1 MHKQMLNQNDQIQRF
16 NQYPDLFSPMPY
28 IGEEMFEAED
38 LEDDEGFIECPFVPL
53 RDLVFYPQMVM
64 PLFVGRDRS
73 LAAVQAAVANGEP
86 LILSAQRDSN
96 LTDPGG
102 NDLYEIG
109 TEAAIGRMLRMPDNS
124 ATVLLQGRRRVQI
137 VEYLQWNPYIRVRAR
152 IVHEPDGWQADTE
165 ARMRTVLDLFERVVE
180 LSRRIPDDAF
190 TFALNIEEPGWLSDF
205 IAATLELN
213 LLQRQELLETFE
225 PIIRLQKISVLLA
238 QEADVLELE
247 DQIHS
252 QVQQSVERSQREHFL
267 REQMRVIQ
275 GELGEGD
282 IFSQELDEV
291 KQAVA
296 NKPLPDVVRA
306 KVDKEVSRLAAM
318 PPMAPEV
325 GIVRT
330 YLDWIIDLPWLE
342 KQDENLDVPHAA
354 AILNEDHFGL
364 EKVKDRILEF
374 IAVKKI
380 ASTKM
385 KTPILCFVGPP
396 GTGKTSLGRSIAR
409 ALGREFVRVSLG
421 GVRDE
426 AEIRGHRRTY
436 IGALP
441 GRIIQTMRRVKSVNP
456 LFMLDEVDKL
466 GQDFRGDPAS
476 ALLEVLDPEQNKEFL
491 DHYLDLD
498 YDLSSVLFVTTANSL
513 DPIPRP
519 LLDRMEVIEFSS
531 YLEEEKIE
539 IARQHLIPKQLEE
552 HGLLEMNIRFDD
564 DALKAMIRQYT
575 YEAGVR
581 NLNREIANVCRK
593 IARRVAEER
602 RHPRRIYARILPEML
617 GPPHFSEEVM
627 RDVDEVGVATGVAWT
642 SAGGDTMLIEV
653 NLMPGKGNLT
663 LTGQLGEIMQESAQ
677 AALTY
682 TRSQSEGLG
691 IDDEWFEKADIH
703 IHIPEG
709 AVPKDG
715 PSAGV
720 ALTTALV
727 SAFTNRPVKRDVGM
741 TGEVTL
747 RGRVLPVGGIREKAL
762 AARRLGI
769 KTFIMPRKNESDL
782 EEIPRKLRQD
792 LRFVLV
798 DRMDQ
803 ILEEALLPP
812 VQRPAAKPA
821 KRRKKASTPAPE
833 TEAESPDF

>member
-1 MHKQMLNQNDQIQRF
+1 
-16 NQYPDLFSPMPY
+16 
-28 IGEEMFEAED
+28 MFEAED
-38 LEDDEGFIECPFVPL
+38 LEDQEGFVECPFIPL

-73 LAAVQAAVANGEP
+73 LAAVQAAVANGETI
-86 LILSAQRDSN
+86 ILSAQRDSN
-96 LTDPGG
+96 QTDPGG
-102 NDLYEIG
+102 NDLFDIA

-124 ATVLLQGRRRVQI
+124 ATVLIQGRRRVQI
-137 VEYLQWNPYIRVRAR
+137 VEFIQWVPYIRVRAR
-152 IVHEPDGWQADTE
+152 VIYEPDGWQADTE
-165 ARMRTVLDLFERVVE
+165 ARMRTVLDLFEKVVE

-190 TFALNIEEPGWLSDF
+190 TFALNIEEPGWLADF
-205 IAATLELN
+205 IAGTIELG
-213 LLQRQELLETFE
+213 LPQRQELLETFD
-225 PIIRLQKISVLLA
+225 PIERLQKISIFLA

-282 IFSQELDEV
+282 IFSQEIEEV
-291 KQAVA
+291 RQAVA
-296 NKPLPDVVRA
+296 AKNLPPEARA
-306 KVDKEVSRLAAM
+306 KADKEMSRLAAM

-325 GIVRT
+325 GVVRT
-330 YLDWIIDLPWLE
+330 YLDWILELPWTE
-342 KQDENLDVPHAA
+342 IQEENLDVKHAA
-354 AILNEDHFGL
+354 AILDEDHYSL
-364 EKVKDRILEF
+364 EKIKERILEF

-380 ASTKM
+380 ASAKM
-385 KTPILCFVGPP
+385 RTPILCFVGPP

-436 IGALP
+436 IGSLP
-441 GRIIQTMRRVKSVNP
+441 GRILQTMRRVKSINP
-456 LFMLDEVDKL
+456 LFMLDEIDKL

-498 YDLSSVLFVTTANSL
+498 YDLSHVLFVTTCNTL
-513 DPIPRP
+513 DSIPRP

-552 HGLLEMNIRFDD
+552 HGLLEANIRFDGE
-564 DALKAMIRQYT
+564 ALKQMIRLYT

-581 NLNREIANVCRK
+581 NLDREIANVCRK
-593 IARRVAEER
+593 IARRVAEGR
-602 RHPRRIYARILPEML
+602 RYHRRIYARLLPELL

-627 RDVDEVGVATGVAWT
+627 RELDEVGVATGVAWT

-663 LTGQLGEIMQESAQ
+663 LTGQLGEVMQESAQ

-682 TRSQSEGLG
+682 TRSQSETLG

-727 SAFTNRPVKRDVGM
+727 SAFTNRPVRRDVGM

-747 RGRVLPVGGIREKAL
+747 RGRILAVGGVREKAL

-769 KTFIMPRKNESDL
+769 KTFILPHKNKSDL

-798 DRMDQ
+798 ERMDQ

-812 VQRPAAKPA
+812 IPPPKQTR
-821 KRRKKASTPAPE
+821 RRKKASEPAAAV
-833 TEAESPDF
+833 EA

>member
-1 MHKQMLNQNDQIQRF
+1 MLNQDDQIQRF

-73 LAAVQAAVANGEP
+73 LAAVQAAIANGEP

-96 LTDPGG
+96 LTDPSGS
-102 NDLYEIG
+102 DLYEIG

-441 GRIIQTMRRVKSVNP
+441 GRIIQTMRRVKSINP

-581 NLNREIANVCRK
+581 NMNREIANVCRK
-593 IARRVAEER
+593 IARRVAEGR
-602 RHPRRIYARILPEML
+602 RHPRRIYARILPELL

-663 LTGQLGEIMQESAQ
+663 LTGQLGEVMQESAQ

-682 TRSQSEGLG
+682 TRSQSEPLG

-720 ALTTALV
+720 VLTTALV

-803 ILEEALLPP
+803 ILDEALLPP
-812 VQRPAAKPA
+812 VPASKPA
-821 KRRKKASTPAPE
+821 KKRKKANNPTPE
-833 TEAESPDF
+833 TEEGSPDF

>member
-1 MHKQMLNQNDQIQRF
+1 MLNQNDQTFQF
-16 NQYPDLFSPMPY
+16 SQYPDLFSPMPY

-38 LEDDEGFIECPFVPL
+38 LEDEEGFIECPFIPL

-73 LAAVQAAVANGEP
+73 LAAVQAAVANGETI
-86 LILSAQRDSN
+86 ILSAQRDSN
-96 LTDPGG
+96 QTDPTGS
-102 NDLYEIG
+102 DLYDIA

-124 ATVLLQGRRRVQI
+124 ATVLVQGRRRVQI
-137 VEYLQWNPYIRVRAR
+137 VDFLQWNPYIRVRAR
-152 IVHEPDGWQADTE
+152 VIHEPEGWQADTE

-180 LSRRIPDDAF
+180 LSRRIPDDTF
-190 TFALNIEEPGWLSDF
+190 TFALNIEEPGWLADF
-205 IAATLELN
+205 VAATLELN
-213 LLQRQELLETFE
+213 LLQRQELLETFD

-282 IFSQELDEV
+282 IFSQELEEV
-291 KQAVA
+291 KRTVA
-296 NKPLPDVVRA
+296 AKALPDLVRA
-306 KVDKEVSRLAAM
+306 KVDKEVARLAAM
-318 PPMAPEV
+318 PAMAPEV

-330 YLDWIIDLPWLE
+330 YLDWILDLPWME
-342 KQDENLDVPHAA
+342 MQEENLDVPHAA
-354 AILNEDHFGL
+354 AILNEDHYGL
-364 EKVKDRILEF
+364 EKIKDRILEF

-380 ASTKM
+380 AADKM
-385 KTPILCFVGPP
+385 RTPILCFVGPP

-409 ALGREFVRVSLG
+409 ALGREFIRVSLG

-441 GRIIQTMRRVKSVNP
+441 GRIIQTMRRVKSINP

-466 GQDFRGDPAS
+466 GQDFRGDPSS

-498 YDLSSVLFVTTANSL
+498 YDLSHVLFVTTCNSL
-513 DPIPRP
+513 DHIPRP

-531 YLEEEKIE
+531 YMEEEKIE
-539 IARQHLIPKQLEE
+539 IAKTHLIPKQLDE
-552 HGLLEMNIRFDD
+552 HGLSEVKLRFDE
-564 DALKAMIRQYT
+564 DALKSIIRQYT

-593 IARRVAEER
+593 IARRMAEGR
-602 RHPRRIYARILPEML
+602 RHPRRIYTRLLPELL
-617 GPPHFSEEVM
+617 GPPHFSEEVL
-627 RDVDEVGVATGVAWT
+627 RENDEVGVATGVAWT

-653 NLMPGKGNLT
+653 NLMPGKGTLT

-682 TRSQSEGLG
+682 TRSQSEMLG
-691 IDDEWFEKADIH
+691 IEDEWFEKLDIH

-727 SAFTNRPVKRDVGM
+727 SAFTNRPVRRDVGM

-747 RGRVLPVGGIREKAL
+747 RGRVLPVGGVREKAL

-769 KTFIMPRKNESDL
+769 TTFILPFKNKSDL

-792 LRFVLV
+792 LRFILV
-798 DRMDQ
+798 ERMDQ
-803 ILEEALLPP
+803 ILNEALLPP
-812 VQRPAAKPA
+812 LTPPKPAPA
-821 KRRKKASTPAPE
+821 KRRKKASEPV
-833 TEAESPDF
+833 AESSEA

>member
-1 MHKQMLNQNDQIQRF
+1 
-16 NQYPDLFSPMPY
+16 MPY

-73 LAAVQAAVANGEP
+73 LAAVQAAIANGEP

-96 LTDPGG
+96 LTDPGAT
-102 NDLYEIG
+102 DLYEIG

-152 IVHEPDGWQADTE
+152 IIHEPDGWQADTE

-225 PIIRLQKISVLLA
+225 PISRLQKISVLLA

-441 GRIIQTMRRVKSVNP
+441 GRIIQTMRRVKSINP

-498 YDLSSVLFVTTANSL
+498 YDLSHVLFVTTANSL

-593 IARRVAEER
+593 IARRVAEAR
-602 RHPRRIYARILPEML
+602 RHPRRIYARILPELL

-663 LTGQLGEIMQESAQ
+663 LTGQLGEVMQESAQ

-682 TRSQSEGLG
+682 TRSQSEPLG

-720 ALTTALV
+720 VLTTALV

-803 ILEEALLPP
+803 ILDEALLPP
-812 VQRPAAKPA
+812 VPAPSPKPA
-821 KRRKKASTPAPE
+821 KKRKKANNPTPE
-833 TEAESPDF
+833 TEQEQPDF